1 MKYLAPFG
9 LALLIAAAAARAEDK
24 KDAGLD
30 AAKLVGDWTYVSGV
44 KAGEK
49 LPADHLAGKVTFTK
63 DTVLVP
69 AGKDMK
75 FVMAYKID
83 PKASP
88 ATIDLDIKDG
98 PVKEGKAAGIIAL
111 EGDELKLCYAVA
123 PGKRPEKFESTKDN
137 GYYMFT
143 MKKSAKAEP
152 KESK

>member
-1 MKYLAPFG
+1 MKAVSTCC
-9 LALLIAAAAARAEDK
+9 LALLLGVAVTAEEGAK
-24 KDAGLD
+24 KPEPLD
-30 AAKLVGDWTYVSGV
+30 PAKLVGDWTYVSGV

-137 GYYMFT
+137 GAMYFVL
-143 MKKSAKAEP
+143 KRAK
-152 KESK
+152 